1 MAHGYTKR
9 GAIDL
14 RRLPIV
20 VRRPLGRHNADGQAF
35 HALFTPNSTEP
46 IPPTIEIDSRLTG
59 VKRLEIMLH
68 ELDHLLHPARPEAA
82 ILSENRYLARVL
94 WACGLRFEDEE
105 E

>member
-1 MAHGYTKR
+1 LPKGYTKH

-14 RRLPIV
+14 RRLPHI
-20 VRRPLGRHNADGQAF
+20 VRRPLGRHGADGQAY

-59 VKRLEIMLH
+59 VRRLEIMLH

-82 ILSENRYLARVL
+82 ILRENRYLARVL

-105 E
+105 D